1 MVKHRGGIR
10 PGGCKVC
17 QKASRPN
24 LAHVCVL
31 LVRLG
36 WGMGGGEWEGGQ
48 VPGLVGLYSLPQ
60 RFQELSVRCVPCV
73 SYPIWLDCQTRKQ
86 DGSLRRGAAS
96 QGAHTH
102 PSACTGAD
110 AVHPRLTPSHCR
122 SLWGASL
129 KWSGRPSSLEAPLG
143 SACCGPSAC

>member
-1 MVKHRGGIR
+1 
-10 PGGCKVC
+10 
-17 QKASRPN
+17 
-24 LAHVCVL
+24 
-31 LVRLG
+31 
-36 WGMGGGEWEGGQ
+36 MGGRAGTGTGGTLQ
-48 VPGLVGLYSLPQ
+48 PSPE
-60 RFQELSVRCVPCV
+60 FQELSVRCVSCV
-73 SYPIWLDCQTRKQ
+73 SYPIWLDRQTRKQ

-129 KWSGRPSSLEAPLG
+129 K
-143 SACCGPSAC
+143 